1 MYYELN
7 FRIYIVV
14 GGDFLLKEKAFWW
27 SVTGFFAVCIL
38 GTINHYV
45 YEWSGNNSIIG
56 AFVPVNESV
65 WEHLKLLF
73 FPFLFFIIIEFI
85 VYGRYIKGFL
95 FSDFI
100 GVMYG
105 LIFIPVAFYAYSSIT
120 EKSIVF
126 VDILIFILSVAI
138 SFYIRYKRIK
148 NENDNK
154 RYLNVTAVILFIGV
168 SVLMVGL
175 TYFPPSTAIFQS
187 PQ

>member
-1 MYYELN
+1 M
-7 FRIYIVV
+7 
-14 GGDFLLKEKAFWW
+14 LKERTFWW
-27 SVTGFFAVCIL
+27 SVTGFFVVCIL
-38 GTINHYV
+38 GTVNHYL
-45 YEWSGNNSIIG
+45 YEWCENNSIIG

-73 FPFLFFIIIEFI
+73 FPFMLFVIVEFI
-85 VYGRYIKGFL
+85 VYGRHIKGFL

-105 LIFIPVAFYAYSSIT
+105 LIFIPVAFYAYSSIIG
-120 EKSIVF
+120 KSVVF
-126 VDILIFILSVAI
+126 VDVLIFIVSVAI

-154 RYLNVTAVILFIGV
+154 YYLNIPAVILFLGV
-168 SVLMVGL
+168 AALMIGL